1 MSAQRFGGKQ
11 FGGKPPWLTRK
22 APEPGVL
29 EQWQKLFQGL
39 SLHTVCEE
47 ASCPNAGECFA
58 RRTATFLLLGDT
70 CTRNCRFCNVRAGR
84 PLPPDTAEPENLAG
98 AVKKLGLK
106 HVVLTSVT
114 RDDLDDGGAAHF
126 AACVAAIHRFCPGT
140 SVEVLVPDFK
150 GDREAVWTVLG
161 AGVAVFA
168 HNVETVPALYGRIR
182 RGADYRRSLAVLEA
196 AKTLDPGILTKSSLM
211 LGLGE
216 TAQEVRQVLQ
226 DLRAACCDVVTL
238 GQYLR
243 PSPEHAPVSEYIEP
257 SVFQRWEEEARALGF
272 AFVASGPFVRSSY
285 RAEEAVDALKIA
297 AGNDARRQKSAS
309 QG

>member
-1 MSAQRFGGKQ
+1 MAVQR

-22 APEPGVL
+22 APEPDVL
-29 EQWQKLFQGL
+29 ERWQKLFQGL
-39 SLHTVCEE
+39 SLHTICEG
-47 ASCPNAGECFA
+47 AACPNAGECFV

-70 CTRNCRFCNVRAGR
+70 CTRNCRFCNVPAGR
-84 PLPPDTAEPENLAG
+84 PLPPDQTEPENLAS
-98 AVKKLGLK
+98 AVKKLELK

-114 RDDLDDGGAAHF
+114 RDDLVDGGAEHF
-126 AACVAAIHRFCPGT
+126 AACVAAIHQFCPET

-150 GDREAVWTVLG
+150 GDREAVRAMLG
-161 AGVAVFA
+161 AGITVFA
-168 HNVETVPALYGRIR
+168 HNVETVPSLYGWIR
-182 RGADYRRSLAVLEA
+182 PGANYRRSLAVLET
-196 AKTLDPGILTKSSLM
+196 AKALDPRILTKSSIM

-216 TAQEVRQVLQ
+216 TAPEVRQVLK
-226 DLRAACCDVVTL
+226 DLRAAHCDVVTL

-257 SVFQRWEEEARALGF
+257 AVFQRWEEEARALGF

-285 RAEEAVDALKIA
+285 RAEEAVDALKTNA
-297 AGNDARRQKSAS
+297 ANDTRRQKSAS